1 MLSGLLPSSLI
12 FHIPPCTFLFL
23 LSPGHAF
30 LVFLPCPFACEILLQ
45 AMIHYC
51 PLMDYL
57 QVGIGEIMMVE
68 FEGYTVVVVP

>member
-1 MLSGLLPSSLI
+1 MPSDLLPSSLI

-23 LSPGHAF
+23 LSPCHAF
-30 LVFLPCPFACEILLQ
+30 LVSLPCPFACEIPLQ

-57 QVGIGEIMMVE
+57 QVGIGENMVVG
-68 FEGYTVVVVP
+68 FEGYTVMVVP